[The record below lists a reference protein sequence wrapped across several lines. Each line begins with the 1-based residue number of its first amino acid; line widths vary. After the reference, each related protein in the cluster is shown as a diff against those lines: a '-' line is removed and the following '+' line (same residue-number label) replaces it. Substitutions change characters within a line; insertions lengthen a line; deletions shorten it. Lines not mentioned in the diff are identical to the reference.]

1 MTKTKKQKENEEQE
15 QAEKCYQIIE
25 DIIKVSRI
33 VLHNNNIV
41 PLYHTF
47 SNVSLFYM

>member
-15 QAEKCYQIIE
+15 QAEKCYEIIE
-25 DIIKVSRI
+25 EIIKVSS
-33 VLHNNNIV
+33 VVLLHNNNIV

-47 SNVSLFYM
+47 F

>member
-1 MTKTKKQKENEEQE
+1 
-15 QAEKCYQIIE
+15 
-25 DIIKVSRI
+25 

-47 SNVSLFYM
+47 SNVSLFYMWWHGLTFM